1 MKQNNTPAR
10 RQSWREI
17 ADNSLYSF
25 RYVLKNSKAFLFV
38 SLLDVLTGFISPL
51 LLALSRRAYNLLE
64 PGGSFPPVAA
74 LLILLTASQALSF
87 LWSRIYGQYILP
99 KYSHRLHRRTREQLF
114 RQAARLDLAMYD
126 DPEFYNDLLLAM
138 QYSGSCAAGAVS
150 TVTSL
155 LRCIVDISATLALLV
170 YIDMLSMAVLCLST
184 ALSLLITAVSNRHN
198 FAMQREL
205 TPISR
210 REGYIER
217 LYSSPEHAK
226 ELRMT
231 RLHECAERDF
241 ELTAL
246 EHERALKRLGLRHA
260 LIGVAECL
268 NNSLGYIAVIA
279 LTVYRYAVSGTVTI
293 GDFSVFATA
302 NMSFREKLRALGA
315 VWIELPQK
323 SREISLVRRFIDD
336 APEKTG
342 SPRTTHPESEVQ
354 IAEVQEPFGQKSN
367 GQETDSTEADISK
380 APETGCAV
388 RDVAEPCCAA
398 EEAPPFESLELR
410 DVHFAYTQGGE
421 VLRGV
426 SMKLGRGEK
435 IALVGCNGAGK
446 STLINL
452 IMRLY
457 SPDSGS
463 ILYNGRP
470 AQELEICSYRQ
481 RISTVFQS
489 YRLFAATLAENVL
502 ADTYTDSERKRVLD
516 ALHRAGFDGRLAAMK
531 EGIHTPLTREFDE
544 GGTCLSGGEAQKVA
558 VARAIAADRD
568 IIIMDE
574 PSASLDP
581 TAEYELNRQIADLA
595 RDKTVIFISH
605 RLSSTRHADRIYLL
619 DGGMIAE
626 CGTHD
631 ELMASG
637 GKYAEMFRAQAEK
650 YLLGEAKIVRIEKA
664 KTS

>member
-51 LLALSRRAYNLLE
+51 LLAQSRRAYNLLE

-231 RLHECAERDF
+231 LLHECADRDF

-260 LIGVAECL
+260 LIGAAECL

-323 SREISLVRRFIDD
+323 SREISLVRRFIDG

-342 SPRTTHPESEVQ
+342 SPRTTHP
-354 IAEVQEPFGQKSN
+354 
-367 GQETDSTEADISK
+367 
-380 APETGCAV
+380 
-388 RDVAEPCCAA
+388 
-398 EEAPPFESLELR
+398 
-410 DVHFAYTQGGE
+410 
-421 VLRGV
+421 
-426 SMKLGRGEK
+426 
-435 IALVGCNGAGK
+435 
-446 STLINL
+446 
-452 IMRLY
+452 
-457 SPDSGS
+457 
-463 ILYNGRP
+463 
-470 AQELEICSYRQ
+470 
-481 RISTVFQS
+481 
-489 YRLFAATLAENVL
+489 
-502 ADTYTDSERKRVLD
+502 
-516 ALHRAGFDGRLAAMK
+516 
-531 EGIHTPLTREFDE
+531 
-544 GGTCLSGGEAQKVA
+544 
-558 VARAIAADRD
+558 
-568 IIIMDE
+568 
-574 PSASLDP
+574 
-581 TAEYELNRQIADLA
+581 
-595 RDKTVIFISH
+595 
-605 RLSSTRHADRIYLL
+605 
-619 DGGMIAE
+619 
-626 CGTHD
+626 
-631 ELMASG
+631 
-637 GKYAEMFRAQAEK
+637 
-650 YLLGEAKIVRIEKA
+650 
-664 KTS
+664 

>member
-114 RQAARLDLAMYD
+114 RQAAQLDLTMYD

-231 RLHECAERDF
+231 LLHECADRDF

-315 VWIELPQK
+315 VWIDLPQK
-323 SREISLVRRFIDD
+323 SREISLVRRFIDGV
-336 APEKTG
+336 PEKNNSLRTAHSKSSEQKADRQKNG
-342 SPRTTHPESEVQ
+342 STKADKLKVP
-354 IAEVQEPFGQKSN
+354 KSSY
-367 GQETDSTEADISK
+367 TMCDA
-380 APETGCAV
+380 
-388 RDVAEPCCAA
+388 AEPCSVA
-398 EEAPPFESLELR
+398 EEAPPFESLELH

-502 ADTYTDSERKRVLD
+502 ADTYTDSERERVLD

-619 DGGMIAE
+619 DGGRIAE

-650 YLLGEAKIVRIEKA
+650 YLLGDDASDSADRD
-664 KTS
+664 

>member
-25 RYVLKNSKAFLFV
+25 RYVLKNTKAFLFV

-114 RQAARLDLAMYD
+114 MQAARLDLAMYD

-231 RLHECAERDF
+231 LLHECADRDF

-279 LTVYRYAVSGTVTI
+279 LTVYRYAVSETVTI

-315 VWIELPQK
+315 VWIDLPQK

-463 ILYNGRP
+463 ILYNGR
-470 AQELEICSYRQ
+470 
-481 RISTVFQS
+481 
-489 YRLFAATLAENVL
+489 
-502 ADTYTDSERKRVLD
+502 
-516 ALHRAGFDGRLAAMK
+516 LAAMK

-619 DGGMIAE
+619 DGGRIAE

-631 ELMASG
+631 ELMAAG

-650 YLLGEAKIVRIEKA
+650 YLLGEAKLVRIEKA

>member
-25 RYVLKNSKAFLFV
+25 RYVLKNTKAFLFV

-231 RLHECAERDF
+231 LLHECADRDF

-279 LTVYRYAVSGTVTI
+279 LTVYRYAVSETVTI

-315 VWIELPQK
+315 VWIDLPQK

-463 ILYNGRP
+463 ILYNGR
-470 AQELEICSYRQ
+470 
-481 RISTVFQS
+481 
-489 YRLFAATLAENVL
+489 
-502 ADTYTDSERKRVLD
+502 
-516 ALHRAGFDGRLAAMK
+516 LAAMK

-595 RDKTVIFISH
+595 RDKTMIFISH

-619 DGGMIAE
+619 DGGRIAE

-631 ELMASG
+631 ELMAAG

-650 YLLGEAKIVRIEKA
+650 YLLGEAKLVRIEKA

>member
-1 MKQNNTPAR
+1 MKQNNPPAR

-25 RYVLKNSKAFLFV
+25 RYVLKNTKAFLFV

-231 RLHECAERDF
+231 LLHECADRDF

-279 LTVYRYAVSGTVTI
+279 LTVYRYAVSETVTI

-315 VWIELPQK
+315 VWIDLPQK

-463 ILYNGRP
+463 ILYNGR
-470 AQELEICSYRQ
+470 
-481 RISTVFQS
+481 
-489 YRLFAATLAENVL
+489 
-502 ADTYTDSERKRVLD
+502 
-516 ALHRAGFDGRLAAMK
+516 LAAMK

-619 DGGMIAE
+619 DGGRIAE

-631 ELMASG
+631 ELMAAG

-650 YLLGEAKIVRIEKA
+650 YLLGEAKLVRIEKA

>member
-25 RYVLKNSKAFLFV
+25 RYVLKNTKAFLFV

-51 LLALSRRAYNLLE
+51 LVALSRRAYNLLE

-231 RLHECAERDF
+231 LLHECADRDF

-279 LTVYRYAVSGTVTI
+279 LTVYRYAVSETVTI

-315 VWIELPQK
+315 VWIDLPQK

-463 ILYNGRP
+463 ILYNGR
-470 AQELEICSYRQ
+470 
-481 RISTVFQS
+481 
-489 YRLFAATLAENVL
+489 
-502 ADTYTDSERKRVLD
+502 
-516 ALHRAGFDGRLAAMK
+516 LAAMK

-619 DGGMIAE
+619 DGGRIAE

-631 ELMASG
+631 ELMAAG

-650 YLLGEAKIVRIEKA
+650 YLLGEAKLVRIEKA

>member
-1 MKQNNTPAR
+1 MKQNKTPAR

-17 ADNSLYSF
+17 ADDSLYSF

-74 LLILLTASQALSF
+74 LLILLSASQALTF
-87 LWSRIYGQYILP
+87 MWGRIYGQYILP

-114 RQAARLDLAMYD
+114 MQAAQLDLTMYD
-126 DPEFYNDLLLAM
+126 DPEFYNDFLLAM

-210 REGYIER
+210 RENYIER
-217 LYSSPEHAK
+217 LYSGPEHSK

-231 RLHECAERDF
+231 RLHECAERGF

-260 LIGVAECL
+260 LIGVSDCL

-315 VWIELPQK
+315 VWIDLPQK
-323 SREISLVRRFIDD
+323 SREISLVRRFIDGV
-336 APEKTG
+336 PEKNNSLRTAHSKSSEQKADRQKNG
-342 SPRTTHPESEVQ
+342 STKAVKLKVP
-354 IAEVQEPFGQKSN
+354 KSSY
-367 GQETDSTEADISK
+367 TMYDA
-380 APETGCAV
+380 
-388 RDVAEPCCAA
+388 AEPCSVA
-398 EEAPPFESLELR
+398 EETPPFESLELR

-502 ADTYTDSERKRVLD
+502 ADTYTDSERERVLD

-650 YLLGEAKIVRIEKA
+650 YLLGDDASDSADRD
-664 KTS
+664 